1 MPQQNGLYLKG
12 GLLNSLFSEID
23 GERAER
29 IISTYGSEELEGV
42 FSNKELTG
50 ACLCLFEND
59 LNVSLT
65 ASKLYMH
72 RNTLIYGINK
82 IKRLCGLDLRKFSD
96 AVTFL
101 LLYALRTAKNGG
113 LGDKN

>member
-1 MPQQNGLYLKG
+1 MPQRNGFFAG
-12 GLLNSLFSEID
+12 GELLGALVNQLD
-23 GERAER
+23 GDKIES
-29 IISTYGSEELEGV
+29 IKSTYGSAALDGIFGNGELM
-42 FSNKELTG
+42 N
-50 ACLCLFEND
+50 ACLCLLEND

-96 AVTFL
+96 AVTFAV
-101 LLYALRTAKNGG
+101 LYAIKAK
-113 LGDKN
+113 K